1 MKKKHFTTVNPATN
15 TMINKSFP
23 EATKE
28 EINSLI
34 QEAERAFEDYRELS
48 QKNRSRFLLEVA
60 EQLEF
65 AKEEIIA
72 IGHQE
77 TALPIGRLEGEMK
90 RTQNQIRLFSS
101 LLEEG
106 SWVNAII
113 DPALP
118 ERSPIPRLDLRQI
131 QIPLGPVVVFG
142 ASNFPLAFSVAGG
155 DTISALAAGCPVI
168 VKSHPEHPGTSQL
181 VAEAIQ
187 LAVKKQAVP
196 KNIFQLVHG
205 ASHQVGESLVQH
217 PSIKAVG
224 FTGSFYGGKALFDLA
239 NQRETPIPVFAEM
252 GSVNPVIILPRI
264 LKEKPEEIAEALVQS
279 VVLGVG
285 QFCTNP
291 GLVFI
296 PNSEGKEIFLQAL
309 KVAFEKTEGATMLSP
324 TIADR
329 YEQSISSFL
338 ESDSAQLLAKGN
350 KQNRFNEGCPH
361 FFKTDFL
368 TFKKHKPL
376 SEEVFGP
383 SSMVIETE
391 IKDLE
396 DIAKSIDGQLT
407 ATVHGTETDFES
419 QKNVI
424 KSLTHKVGR
433 MVLNGFPTGVEVC
446 HAMVH
451 GGPYPSTTQQHTTS
465 VGTEAIRRFTRPV
478 CYQNFSN
485 SLLPDELKN
494 KNPLDIQ
501 RKLNGIFSKDR
512 VG

>member
-1 MKKKHFTTVNPATN
+1 MKKTHFTTLNPATN
-15 TMINKSFP
+15 TTIDQTFP
-23 EATKE
+23 LATEE

-34 QEAERAFEDYRELS
+34 QEAEKTFENYREVS
-48 QKNRSRFLLEVA
+48 QKHRSRFLLEIVN
-60 EQLEF
+60 QLES
-65 AKEEIIA
+65 AKEEIID

-90 RTQNQIRLFSS
+90 RTQNQIRLFST

-113 DPALP
+113 DLALP
-118 ERSPIPRLDLRQI
+118 ERNPIPRLDHRQM

-155 DTISALAAGCPVI
+155 DTVSALAAGCPVI

-187 LAVKKQAVP
+187 RAAQKQDVS
-196 KNIFQLVHG
+196 KNVFQLVHG
-205 ASHQVGESLVQH
+205 ASHKVGELLVQH
-217 PSIKAVG
+217 PSVKAVG

-252 GSVNPVIILPRI
+252 GSVNPVIILPHV
-264 LKEKPEEIAEALVQS
+264 LKEKPEEIAAGLAQS

-291 GLVFI
+291 GLVFV
-296 PNSEGKEIFLQAL
+296 PNSEGKDLFLQAL
-309 KVAFEKTEGATMLSP
+309 KVVFEKTEAATMLSP
-324 TIADR
+324 TIASR
-329 YEQSISSFL
+329 YHDTISTYLKS
-338 ESDSAQLLAKGN
+338 ESAELLAKGK

-368 TFKKHKPL
+368 TFKKHKLL

-383 SSMVIETE
+383 SSIVIETE
-391 IKDLE
+391 VKDLE
-396 DIAKSIDGQLT
+396 EIAKSIDGQLT
-407 ATVHGTETDFES
+407 ATIHGTETDFES
-419 QKNVI
+419 QVDLI
-424 KSLTHKVGR
+424 KSLTQKVGR
-433 MVLNGFPTGVEVC
+433 MILNGFPTGVEVC

-465 VGTEAIRRFTRPV
+465 VGTEAIRRFTRPI
-478 CYQNFSN
+478 CYQNFVE
-485 SLLPDELKN
+485 SLLPEELKN
-494 KNPLDIQ
+494 NNPLSIQ

-512 VG
+512 IK